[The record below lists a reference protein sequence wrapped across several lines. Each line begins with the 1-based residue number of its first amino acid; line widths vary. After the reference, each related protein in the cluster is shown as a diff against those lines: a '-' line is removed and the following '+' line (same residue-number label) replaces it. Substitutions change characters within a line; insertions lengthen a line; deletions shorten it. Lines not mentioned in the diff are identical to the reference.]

1 MDWTCV
7 SETYQH
13 GLFILLSSIVQ
24 NQTFLSI
31 RGQVSLKAAA
41 TLLSTFK
48 DLCRG
53 FYLPLLITDLSGL
66 CQDL

>member
-7 SETYQH
+7 SQTYQH

-41 TLLSTFK
+41 ILLSTFK